1 MAIFGTDT
9 ALRVAQNTDLHS
21 AAEGGLTHLQRRGK
35 QRRQVFVGT
44 IKYRARLRALQF
56 FAGEHSLNHPIQI
69 KFPEL
74 QHLVSPQVD
83 WLKAGVIF
91 A

>member
-35 QRRQVFVGT
+35 QRRQALVGT
-44 IKYRARLRALQF
+44 IKYRARLRTLQF
-56 FAGEHSLNHPIQI
+56 FAGEHSLNHPFQI
-69 KFPEL
+69 KFLEL
-74 QHLVSPQVD
+74 QHLVPPQVG
-83 WLKAGVIF
+83 WLKAGAIF